1 MEVRRLKCCLVG
13 NYGVG
18 KTSIVHCQ
26 LEKPVDN
33 LQSTVGIDFF
43 TTRILVADDEI
54 ILSIWDT
61 AGAERYRSLMQTYVH
76 GSNIVMVVYDVT
88 DTNAM
93 QTVTTWLR
101 VVEQYKP
108 GVVAIVGN
116 KNDLT
121 SHVHDLHD
129 TLAPYRRLNW
139 KIVTGTCSSRSRP
152 SVQKIFHRCLDSL
165 LAPQTPK
172 STPGQTVKFRKTKKM
187 RKCCT

>member
-1 MEVRRLKCCLVG
+1 MHAGGCNPTLPRRAMLGLLRGSDVSLLRDALALSTPSDAARVRA
-13 NYGVG
+13 
-18 KTSIVHCQ
+18 
-26 LEKPVDN
+26 
-33 LQSTVGIDFF
+33 F
-43 TTRILVADDEI
+43 
-54 ILSIWDT
+54 WDT
-61 AGAERYRSLMQTYVH
+61 AGAERYRSLMQSYVH
-76 GSNIVMVVYDVT
+76 GANIVMVVYDVT